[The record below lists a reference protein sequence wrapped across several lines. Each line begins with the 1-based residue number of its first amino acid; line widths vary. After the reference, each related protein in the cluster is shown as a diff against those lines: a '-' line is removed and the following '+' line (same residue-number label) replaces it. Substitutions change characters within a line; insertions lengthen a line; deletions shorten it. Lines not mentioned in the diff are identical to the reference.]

1 MVVHVR
7 TTDWPEREAFI
18 ARLDELMKREGIRHD
33 SALAE
38 LAGIAHTTPGNWRLG
53 KTKPSLMTV
62 TVINRVLKG
71 RPNEL
76 AKAAGMVSDEAEI
89 VEPDPLP
96 DQLRRLIALYRLVG
110 DEGARE
116 QLVRQLDVVADWFE
130 STVLPGE
137 QRKAG

>member
-53 KTKPSLMTV
+53 KTKPSLVTV
-62 TVINRVLKG
+62 KVINRVLNG

-76 AKAAGMVSDEAEI
+76 AKAAGLVSEESEI
-89 VEPDPLP
+89 VGPDPLP
-96 DQLRRLIALYRLVG
+96 DEINELIALYRLIG
-110 DEGARE
+110 DEDNRDE
-116 QLVRQLDVVADWFE
+116 IRKQVRVVTAWINH
-130 STVLPGE
+130 TMLPSKE
-137 QRKAG
+137 RRAS